1 MRELCDYCKEYR
13 AAEAK
18 GVFNTNTTGIAKSGA
33 SGLVAT
39 AASAPTN
46 NVPAAPTGPKK
57 KVIKSLKN
65 IGNHSRTAP
74 DTANTDVAPPVDIK
88 SESIDANDRVS
99 FWGPQDDDDE
109 DDTRD
114 V

>member
-18 GVFNTNTTGIAKSGA
+18 GVFNANTAGTANSGG

-39 AASAPTN
+39 TASITA
-46 NVPAAPTGPKK
+46 NVPAAAPTGPRK

-65 IGNHSRTAP
+65 IGNNARTAP
-74 DTANTDVAPPVDIK
+74 ETTNTDVAPPVDMK
-88 SESIDANDRVS
+88 SASIDANERVS

-109 DDTRD
+109 DDNRD
-114 V
+114 I